1 MLTVTT
7 IGVPGAGTGALRI
20 VHIVGGTLGPLD
32 GAPGRFGQVPQPLGT
47 TSDLGKLPT
56 SPGEGLGRLE
66 HGRFGGALRNESYHL
81 GPVQNV
87 GVVGNTVVR
96 LPYGNLLENLHY
108 ANSRLE
114 CFTLRVYRV
123 ASL

>member
-1 MLTVTT
+1 MLAVAT

-20 VHIVGGTLGPLD
+20 VHIVGGAFGPLD
-32 GAPGRFGQVPQPLGT
+32 GAPVGLGEVLQPLGT
-47 TSDLGKLPT
+47 TDLGKLPT
-56 SPGEGLGRLE
+56 SPGEGLGRPE

-87 GVVGNTVVR
+87 GVVRNTVIR
-96 LPYGNLLENLHY
+96 LPYCNLLENLHY